1 MTETTEQHAARL
13 GAYIDYFQIQSGI
26 IIFSDLISLEELRL
40 SLIQQLQI
48 PFILVGC
55 TSVNTVSSFGK
66 ALLCHNSHFF
76 ETLTPQYS
84 FPCYIHQPK
93 QREKILLAVCPTGGV
108 SKKLKNILNQSIPQ
122 TVPLRVIDMPYDQI
136 FCWKAIRSLC
146 TFQRL
151 PSKRKERRR
160 NFPAAFPY
168 IKEEGMFSATSSGA

>member
-1 MTETTEQHAARL
+1 MSASVLKSATFQSLWSLLLPLNMAAKLIFKKIELFTGIDVSLTETTEQHAARL

-26 IIFSDLISLEELRL
+26 IIFSDLISLEELWL

-93 QREKILLAVCPTGGV
+93 QREKILLAVCQSVLPAEFQK
-108 SKKLKNILNQSIPQ
+108 SLK
-122 TVPLRVIDMPYDQI
+122 I
-136 FCWKAIRSLC
+136 F
-146 TFQRL
+146 
-151 PSKRKERRR
+151 
-160 NFPAAFPY
+160 
-168 IKEEGMFSATSSGA
+168 